1 MKCTPNIR
9 FKDFEGEW
17 NSYNF
22 GKCFTFLKN
31 NTLSRAELTC
41 IGGSI
46 QNIHYGD
53 VLVKFGSVLNVATES
68 LPYVA
73 DESRVQKNNNVLLK
87 NGDIII
93 ADTAEDTTV
102 GKCSEVQGIDGNNVV
117 SGLHTMPVR
126 PLENFAAGYLGY
138 FMNAPAYHDSIIPLI
153 QGTKVSSISRST
165 ITNSRL
171 SSPSSIDEQQQI
183 ASFFDSLDT
192 LISKR
197 EKEVEKMRNIKRAL
211 LEKMFPQ
218 QGESVPQIRFG
229 EFKDK
234 WGEKKLGEITTKCT
248 KKNIENCY
256 SETFTNSAEYGI
268 ISQRDF
274 FDHDITNAKNIGGYY
289 IVENDDFVY
298 NPRVSVSAPVGP
310 INRNKLGRSGVIS
323 PLYTIFRPHDVDYG
337 YLEWFFKGKTWHIFM
352 KKNGNSGAR
361 LDRFSINDNVFWT
374 MPISCPKKQE
384 QTKIAK
390 LLQTLD
396 DTISARDR
404 QVTLLKNMKRALLEQ
419 MFVNN

>member
-1 MKCTPNIR
+1 MKKIPNIR
-9 FKDFEGEW
+9 FKGFEGEW
-17 NSYNF
+17 DKTTLGSLLVEICEKNDPIQTDFVLSLTAKDGVIPYDEKGAIGNRAKEDHREYKLAYPNTIVANSMNILIGSVGISKYF
-22 GKCFTFLKN
+22 GCVSPVYYVFKGEDDANLEFINLILSHKRFQKYLRKFANGILEIRLRTSAKDL
-31 NTLSRAELTC
+31 LSR
-41 IGGSI
+41 
-46 QNIHYGD
+46 NIIIPNGD
-53 VLVKFGSVLNVATES
+53 E
-68 LPYVA
+68 
-73 DESRVQKNNNVLLK
+73 QKN
-87 NGDIII
+87 I
-93 ADTAEDTTV
+93 
-102 GKCSEVQGIDGNNVV
+102 V
-117 SGLHTMPVR
+117 SYFHT
-126 PLENFAAGYLGY
+126 L
-138 FMNAPAYHDSIIPLI
+138 DS
-153 QGTKVSSISRST
+153 
-165 ITNSRL
+165 
-171 SSPSSIDEQQQI
+171 
-183 ASFFDSLDT
+183 

-197 EKEVEKMRNIKRAL
+197 EKEVEKMKNIKRAL

-229 EFKDK
+229 EFKEEWKD
-234 WGEKKLGEITTKCT
+234 KKLGEITTKCT

-323 PLYTIFRPHDVDYG
+323 PLYTIFRPHDIDYG
-337 YLEWFFKGKTWHIFM
+337 YLEWFFKGETWHIFM

-396 DTISARDR
+396 NTISARDC

-419 MFVNN
+419 MFVNE

>member
-9 FKDFEGEW
+9 FKGFEGEW

-218 QGESVPQIRFG
+218 GNEKVPQIRFG
-229 EFKDK
+229 EFKEEYEECLAKDMF
-234 WGEKKLGEITTKCT
+234 
-248 KKNIENCY
+248 
-256 SETFTNSAEYGI
+256 ETFVEKNHPELPVLSATQDRGMVIREEIGYNISHDKRNEIGYKRVLPGQFVIHLRSFQGGFAHSAVEGITSPAYDIFGFKDIQRHDDYYWKYIFSSKSFIKRLETVTYGI
-268 ISQRDF
+268 RDGRNISYPEF
-274 FDHDITNAKNIGGYY
+274 
-289 IVENDDFVY
+289 
-298 NPRVSVSAPVGP
+298 
-310 INRNKLGRSGVIS
+310 LG
-323 PLYTIFRPHDVDYG
+323 L
-337 YLEWFFKGKTWHIFM
+337 KFM
-352 KKNGNSGAR
+352 
-361 LDRFSINDNVFWT
+361 
-374 MPISCPKKQE
+374 CPQKQE
-384 QTKIAK
+384 QTKIAN
-390 LLQTLD
+390 LFASLD
-396 DTISARDR
+396 RAISARER
-404 QVTLLKNMKRALLEQ
+404 QVTLLKNMKLALLEQ